1 MIISALNG
9 QVEATILQTSGC
21 DEVWYNRG
29 DQRFYLAAFTN
40 PTGPVFSVVDVAT
53 DTWVENLAT
62 VQKAHSVAVDPLT
75 NHIFVPETGR
85 GIVVYAQ
92 T

>member
-1 MIISALNG
+1 
-9 QVEATILQTSGC
+9 
-21 DEVWYNRG
+21 
-29 DQRFYLAAFTN
+29 
-40 PTGPVFSVVDVAT
+40 
-53 DTWVENLAT
+53 
-62 VQKAHSVAVDPLT
+62 VAVDPLT